1 MNSKPGSYRTLLF
14 DSFSVKLNF
23 LIPESKI
30 AKRTVWMIRLVLRN
44 VSKNTLIERGLDSS
58 D

>member
-1 MNSKPGSYRTLLF
+1 MFF
-14 DSFSVKLNF
+14 DSFSMKLDF

-30 AKRTVWMIRLVLRN
+30 ARRTVWMIRLVLRN
-44 VSKNTLIERGLDSS
+44 VSKSTLIERGLDSS